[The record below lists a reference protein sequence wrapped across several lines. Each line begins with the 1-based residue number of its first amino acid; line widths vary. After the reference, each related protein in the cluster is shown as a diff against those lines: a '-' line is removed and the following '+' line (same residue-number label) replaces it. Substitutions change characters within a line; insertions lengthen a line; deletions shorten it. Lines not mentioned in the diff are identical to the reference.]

1 MERNVTNLL
10 TLGNRIHVIC
20 EDVETGKLFLKDAY
34 SEGFRWKDD
43 SRPETISYCRI
54 HHNRLLSSYGTWG
67 GAMAWHNSP
76 EAFYV
81 NYKLWKSDAEQ
92 FLKSSP
98 KLSDPRIYNPL
109 RPKRKDT
116 RSRFEKSILS
126 TTGEAA
132 YEKLQY
138 DGRDY
143 LIPLLKSEEG
153 GFAWRDMISVHGT
166 YNREYLEKSLAFYCG
181 TKLKQF

>member
-20 EDVETGKLFLKDAY
+20 EDVETGTLFLKDAY

-76 EAFYV
+76 ETIYV
-81 NYKLWKSDAEQ
+81 KYKLWKSGAEQ

-98 KLSDPRIYNPL
+98 KLSDMQSL
-109 RPKRKDT
+109 R
-116 RSRFEKSILS
+116 LHHQ
-126 TTGEAA
+126 
-132 YEKLQY
+132 L
-138 DGRDY
+138 
-143 LIPLLKSEEG
+143 
-153 GFAWRDMISVHGT
+153 
-166 YNREYLEKSLAFYCG
+166 
-181 TKLKQF
+181 